1 MKKKK
6 WKERPLM
13 LTDSLTLLSSAS
25 KYDTQLVT
33 RENTKRHNERE
44 RERESLPSSFLMA
57 KSE

>member
-1 MKKKK
+1 
-6 WKERPLM
+6 M

-44 RERESLPSSFLMA
+44 RESERDYLQVFSWQSLNEEGRL
-57 KSE
+57 EV

>member
-1 MKKKK
+1 MENKLEYKMKKKK

-33 RENTKRHNERE
+33 REKYKETQ
-44 RERESLPSSFLMA
+44 
-57 KSE
+57 